1 MAGIYIHIPFCKV
14 ACHYC
19 NFHFSTNKS
28 NQNDFVKALLQE
40 IVLQQNYLKN
50 ENVET
55 IYFGGGTPSVLP
67 GNIIHEIIQALQLTF
82 NVAQTA
88 EITLEANPDD
98 LSKEKIQQLKAIGIN
113 RFSLGIQSFFD
124 EDLQWMNRAH
134 TAANAKEMLQHICN
148 EGFDNTTVDLIYG
161 IPGMSNER
169 WKENLQTLTDY
180 NIPHVSAYCLTVEPK
195 TALHKMIATNKSPS
209 PSETLAAQHFET
221 LINFLTENGYEHY
234 EISNFAKPGHYS
246 KHNTAYWQGKKY
258 LGLGPSAHSFNGTSR
273 SWNIANNIKY
283 INSLLKENKVPFEE
297 EILTEQNQ
305 FNELLM
311 TGLRTQWGINLNEI
325 KTNFS
330 EEINATFNL
339 ELQPFLSEGFVVI
352 ENNFLKLSNKGKFI
366 ADRIISDLMAV

>member
-40 IVLQQNYLKN
+40 IVLQQDYLKN
-50 ENVET
+50 EIVET

-67 GNIIHEIIQALQLTF
+67 VEVILEIIQALQHTYYI
-82 NVAQTA
+82 AQPV

-98 LSKEKIQQLKAIGIN
+98 LSKEKIKAFKTIGIN

-134 TAANAKEMLQHICN
+134 TAANAKEILQQICD
-148 EGFDNTTVDLIYG
+148 EGFENTTVDLIYG

-169 WKENLQTLTDY
+169 WKENLQTLIKY

-195 TALHKMIATNKSPS
+195 TALHKMMVTQQSP
-209 PSETLAAQHFET
+209 PLNEAQAAEHFES
-221 LINFLTENGYEHY
+221 LINFLTEQGYEHY

-258 LGLGPSAHSFNGTSR
+258 LGLGPSAHSFNGSSR
-273 SWNIANNIKY
+273 SWNIAHNIKY
-283 INSLLKENKVPFEE
+283 IKSLLKENKVPFEE
-297 EILTEQNQ
+297 ETLTEQNR

-311 TGLRTQWGINLNEI
+311 TGLRTQWGINLEEI
-325 KTNFS
+325 NSKFS
-330 EEINATFNL
+330 EEIITDFMQ
-339 ELQPFLSEGFVVI
+339 ELQAYLNNEFVII
-352 ENNFLKLSNKGKFI
+352 EKGFLKLSHKGKFI